1 MKTFS
6 AALAVACYATAMG
19 AQTPD
24 VRHGDSLVL
33 TRRAAVLAALRNN
46 PQLEVGRE
54 QTAQARA
61 RRVSA
66 VAIPDPSLT
75 YSLDNQPGL
84 LQLGSA
90 GQRNAVVGLA
100 VPFPDKFRLRNR
112 SATADVRS
120 FEFAYTGLRQQLVA
134 QTSRAYDSL
143 LVALRHRDDFALSRD
158 LAADFL
164 KKTQARFEGG
174 SVARLDVIR
183 ARVVLAQSENDLIA
197 SERDVSL
204 SMDALNRLIGRPL
217 GTPVVAADTLAV
229 PSPLPLIEALEGAAL
244 RDRPELAGLASAQ
257 VGARANTTLAR
268 EFWLP
273 DLTLSAQRDYGPDGA
288 GALFSAGIALPLPI
302 FYWQHSR
309 GEIAESQ
316 HRERELR
323 ASYRD
328 LQAEIAQDVRAAYAT
343 AATSLRQ
350 AVYIRDELLPAAQEA
365 YRVASVSYGLGGS
378 SALDVIEAR
387 RSLIDAQTQFAD
399 ALAAASSAR
408 SDLQRAVGAPLDDY
422 DLRSVR

>member
-1 MKTFS
+1 MKTIT
-6 AALAVACYATAMG
+6 AALAVAFYATATS
-19 AQTPD
+19 AQAPD
-24 VRHGDSLVL
+24 ARRGDSLVL
-33 TRRAAVLAALRNN
+33 TRRAAILTALQNN

-84 LQLGSA
+84 LQLGNA
-90 GQRNAVVGLA
+90 GEKNAVVGLA
-100 VPFPDKFRLRNR
+100 VPFPDKFRLRNK
-112 SATADVRS
+112 SATADIRS
-120 FEFAYTGLRQQLVA
+120 FEYAYTGLRQQLAA
-134 QTSRAYDSL
+134 QASRSYDSL
-143 LVALRHRDDFALSRD
+143 LVALRHRDDLALSRD
-158 LAADFL
+158 LATDFL

-174 SVARLDVIR
+174 TVARLDVIR
-183 ARVVLAQSENDLIA
+183 ARVELAQAENALIA
-197 SERDVSL
+197 SELDVSL

-217 GTPVVAADTLAV
+217 GTPIVAADTLAV
-229 PSPLPLIEALEGAAL
+229 PSPLPPIDLVQTAAL

-257 VGARANTTLAR
+257 VGARANTSLAR

-273 DLTLSAQRDYGPDGA
+273 DLTLSAQRDYGPEGS
-288 GALFSAGIALPLPI
+288 GALFSAGLALPVPL
-302 FYWQHSR
+302 FFWQHTR

-316 HRERELR
+316 HRERELS

-328 LQAEIAQDVRAAYAT
+328 LQAQIAQDVRAAYAT
-343 AATSLRQ
+343 AATALRQ

-387 RSLIDAQTQFAD
+387 RSLIDAQSQLAD

-408 SDLQRAVGAPLDDY
+408 SDLQRAVGAPLDDS
-422 DLRSVR
+422 DIRRVP